1 MFTYTSKKYFSLSSR
16 LLSFLLSSYIGTYV
30 SYVNF
35 LLALPTSSKQK
46 VIVYTF
52 IKIAMS
58 LKQIED
64 RVYDLISQK
73 LSGDADAA
81 SLQELNDLLKK
92 YPQFQFLH
100 DQLTKMNNTAGE
112 ETSSL
117 PEQAY
122 AAHYVKMLYANE
134 EKLQSQ
140 PIENEIAPT
149 RRSNTRQYLIACMSV
164 VAIIAMIVFYNG
176 YQKPVSTEGD
186 SSIVAADTRSKVVL
200 PDGTTVVL
208 NIGSKIDYD
217 KGFNG
222 KERKVILTGEAYFD
236 VAHNP
241 AKPFIVHTSTADIRV
256 YGTQFNVKNYDE
268 EVWETTLLT
277 GKVEVLVNNEAKEK
291 FILKPSQKLSIPKQG
306 EEVNKYVKKFKS
318 SEEKIVISQYTT
330 LRSQVAETSWMEDKM
345 VFVDKPLYEIAAEL
359 ERQFHITVSFN
370 SEKTKMYRYTGGFS
384 NQSLKEVLQI
394 LDISRPI
401 KYRLE
406 NNHLQIE

>member
-1 MFTYTSKKYFSLSSR
+1 
-16 LLSFLLSSYIGTYV
+16 
-30 SYVNF
+30 
-35 LLALPTSSKQK
+35 
-46 VIVYTF
+46 
-52 IKIAMS
+52 MS
-58 LKQIED
+58 LKHIEY

-81 SLQELNDLLKK
+81 SLRELNDLLKK

-100 DQLTKMNNTAGE
+100 DQLTKMNHSEGE
-112 ETSSL
+112 GNSSL
-117 PEQAY
+117 TDQAY

-134 EKLQSQ
+134 EKLQNQ
-140 PIENEIAPT
+140 PVENEIIST
-149 RRSNTRQYLIACMSV
+149 RRSNTIKYLIACMSM
-164 VAIIAMIVFYNG
+164 VAIIAAIVFYNSF
-176 YQKPVSTEGD
+176 QKPGSSEGD

-200 PDGTTVVL
+200 PDGTTVFL
-208 NIGSKIDYD
+208 NIGSKIHYD
-217 KGFNG
+217 KSFNVQ
-222 KERKVILTGEAYFD
+222 ERKVILTGEAYFD

-256 YGTQFNVKNYDE
+256 YGTQFNVKNYEE

-277 GKVEVLVNNEAKEK
+277 GKVEVLVNNEAKER
-291 FILKPSQKLSIPKQG
+291 FILKPSQKLSIPKQD
-306 EEVNKYVKKFKS
+306 ESVNKYVKELKRADG
-318 SEEKIVISQYTT
+318 KIVISHYTT
-330 LRSQVAETSWMEDKM
+330 LQSQVAETSWMEDKM

-384 NQSLKEVLQI
+384 NQSLTEVLEI

-406 NNHLQIE
+406 NNHLQID

>member
-1 MFTYTSKKYFSLSSR
+1 
-16 LLSFLLSSYIGTYV
+16 
-30 SYVNF
+30 
-35 LLALPTSSKQK
+35 
-46 VIVYTF
+46 
-52 IKIAMS
+52 MS

-81 SLQELNDLLKK
+81 SLRELNDLLKK
-92 YPQFQFLH
+92 YPQFQFLY
-100 DQLTKMNNTAGE
+100 DELTKMNNTGSE

-117 PEQAY
+117 AEQAY

-134 EKLQSQ
+134 EKLQNQ

-149 RRSNTRQYLIACMSV
+149 RRSNTRKYLIACMSV
-164 VAIIAMIVFYNG
+164 VVIIAMIVFFNSS
-176 YQKPVSTEGD
+176 QKTTSSETD

-200 PDGTTVVL
+200 PDGTTVFL

>member
-1 MFTYTSKKYFSLSSR
+1 
-16 LLSFLLSSYIGTYV
+16 
-30 SYVNF
+30 
-35 LLALPTSSKQK
+35 
-46 VIVYTF
+46 
-52 IKIAMS
+52 MS

-81 SLQELNDLLKK
+81 SLRELNDLIKK

-100 DQLTKMNNTAGE
+100 DQLTKMNHSEGE
-112 ETSSL
+112 EDSSL
-117 PEQAY
+117 TDQAY
-122 AAHYVKMLYANE
+122 AAHYVKMLYANK
-134 EKLQSQ
+134 EKLQAQ
-140 PIENEIAPT
+140 PVENEITST
-149 RRSNTRQYLIACMSV
+149 RRSNTKKYLIACLSV
-164 VAIIAMIVFYNG
+164 AAIIATIFFYNSA
-176 YQKPVSTEGD
+176 QTQRSSEGD

-200 PDGTTVVL
+200 PDGTTVFL

-241 AKPFIVHTSTADIRV
+241 EKPFIVHTSTADIRV

-268 EVWETTLLT
+268 EAWETTLLT
-277 GKVEVLVNNEAKEK
+277 GKVEVLVNNAAKER

-306 EEVNKYVKKFKS
+306 EDAGRYVKESKRK
-318 SEEKIVISQYTT
+318 EEKIVISQYKT
-330 LRSQVAETSWMEDKM
+330 LRSIVAETSWIEDKM

-370 SEKTKMYRYTGGFS
+370 SEKTKMYRYTGAFS
-384 NQSLKEVLQI
+384 NQSLTEVLQI

-406 NNHLQIE
+406 NNHLQID